1 MADVVALEWEV
12 LRWRRLKLR
21 LIRLHGLQA
30 LNLHLVSNKL
40 DYNLY
45 KKLFT
50 DELATILQDN
60 GAKDAADLARK
71 CADNESAAVD
81 EVNRILDRIGR
92 HLDDILDGAQA
103 QKAKELAHA
112 YFQGEPD
119 AVELI
124 PKLLAEEGLT
134 IESLLVQALADDLDY
149 IERIERLITV
159 AESRRNASLREIDRR
174 RAVLGEALRRSVR
187 EVEGREFEVIEM
199 VPAEGK
205 RALDQRS
212 QD

>member
-1 MADVVALEWEV
+1 V
-12 LRWRRLKLR
+12 
-21 LIRLHGLQA
+21 
-30 LNLHLVSNKL
+30 
-40 DYNLY
+40 
-45 KKLFT
+45 
-50 DELATILQDN
+50 
-60 GAKDAADLARK
+60 KDAADLARK
-71 CADNESAAVD
+71 CAQDESDAIDKVKRILKGINHNLR
-81 EVNRILDRIGR
+81 EILDR
-92 HLDDILDGAQA
+92 AQA
-103 QKAKELAHA
+103 QKAEELAHA

-124 PKLLAEEGLT
+124 PKLLVEEGLT
-134 IESLLVQALADDLDY
+134 IESLLVQALADDWDY

-187 EVEGREFEVIEM
+187 EVEGREFEVIERM
-199 VPAEGK
+199 PAERK